1 MKTSLILLLL
11 LFISLG
17 IAAQTLDENID
28 MLYNSGDFYTYKG
41 YTFFAAD
48 YIKGDSYPG
57 KAEALQYLAEA
68 GYLFAIIQDD
78 REDYTYTDNIQYLKY
93 VFYIG
98 CPYTDGNSSGIAYIS
113 TYDFKE
119 KFRGIYLPSVSM
131 EDRMKIS
138 NEIVEKKS
146 GTMTFDYWNEN

>member
-1 MKTSLILLLL
+1 MKTGLLVILT

-17 IAAQTLDENID
+17 LAVRTLDENIEL
-28 MLYNSGDFYTYKG
+28 LYSSGDFYTYRG
-41 YTFFAAD
+41 STFFAAD
-48 YIKGDSYPG
+48 YIKEDVYPD

-78 REDYTYTDNIQYLKY
+78 REDYTYTDDIKYLKY

-98 CPYTDGNSSGIAYIS
+98 CPYTDENSSGIAYIS

-119 KFRGIYLPSVSM
+119 KFRCIYLPSVSM
-131 EDRMKIS
+131 EERMKIS
-138 NEIVEKKS
+138 SEIVAKKS
-146 GTMTFDYWNEN
+146 STMSFDWWNEN